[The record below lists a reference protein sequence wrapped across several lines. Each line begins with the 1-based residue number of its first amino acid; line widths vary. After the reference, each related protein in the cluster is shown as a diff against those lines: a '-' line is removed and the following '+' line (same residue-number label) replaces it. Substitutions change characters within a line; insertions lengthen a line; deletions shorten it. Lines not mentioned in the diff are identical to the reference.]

1 MVKQTVVK
9 KENSIRFGSG
19 KFEVSNDDWATSKD
33 LGAMRNVI
41 FEETWDALI
50 VDSDNAGE
58 VQEGIRNQKAA
69 LVGDLMELDLEKL
82 NIMRG
87 GIDVFTEPAGTPVT
101 DYSQVVLMGSWLFNV
116 FIPFDKQ
123 NGDGSKITPTPV
135 TGSVDGALEL
145 NVDYDIV
152 KDSSGRWGITITERT
167 GEEPSWIGKV
177 TTEAQNVTIVYDYTP
192 SAHKLL
198 TSGGLFK
205 MTPAQA
211 RITNV
216 NEAGKN
222 LVITLF
228 KANSVNGITI
238 ALQPDEGEDA
248 AVCPIRIEGTR
259 KPDLPAGEQL
269 FKIEDFQNV

>member
-1 MVKQTVVK
+1 MAKQTVVQK
-9 KENSIRFGSG
+9 ANAIRFGSG
-19 KFEVSNDDWATSKD
+19 KFEVSDDDWVSSKD

-50 VDSDNAGE
+50 VDSDNAGK

-87 GIDVFTEPAGTPVT
+87 GIDKFTEPAGTPVT

-123 NGDGSKITPTPV
+123 NGDGSKITPTSV
-135 TGSVDGALEL
+135 TASIDGVLAIDVDF
-145 NVDYDIV
+145 DIV
-152 KDSSGRWGITITERT
+152 KDSSGRWGITITDST
-167 GEEPSWIGKV
+167 LVS
-177 TTEAQNVTIVYDYTP
+177 TEDQNVTIVYDYTP

-198 TSGGLFK
+198 KSGGLFV
-205 MTPAQA
+205 MSAVQA

-222 LVITLF
+222 FIITLK
-228 KANSVNGITI
+228 KANSASGITI

-248 AVCPIRIEGTR
+248 AVCPIRIDGTR
-259 KPDLPAGEQL
+259 NL
-269 FKIEDFQNV
+269 EDKS

>member
-19 KFEVSNDDWATSKD
+19 KFEVSDDNWVSSKD

-50 VDSDNAGE
+50 VDSDNAGK

-87 GIDVFTEPAGTPVT
+87 GIDKFTEPAGTPVT

-123 NGDGSKITPTPV
+123 NGDGSKITPT
-135 TGSVDGALEL
+135 SVAGTTNPTLVVE
-145 NVDYDIV
+145 VDYDIV
-152 KDSSGRWGITITERT
+152 KDSSGRWGITITDSET
-167 GEEPSWIGKV
+167 V
-177 TTEAQNVTIVYDYTP
+177 TTEDQNITIVYDYTP

-248 AVCPIRIEGTR
+248 AVCPIRIEGTC